1 MKPSMEREKEY
12 FTVYDKVTGKILR
25 SGTCPP
31 GMAELQINDPETQA
45 MVKEKARV
53 HEGPPNT
60 SDWRKP
66 QKINLTSK
74 KPEDQ
79 P

>member
-1 MKPSMEREKEY
+1 MRPSIERRKEY

-25 SGTCPP
+25 TGTCPP
-31 GMAELQINDPETQA
+31 GMAEAQLNDPATEA
-45 MVKEKARV
+45 LVKEKARV
-53 HEGPPNT
+53 HEGP
-60 SDWRKP
+60 DRVKP
-66 QKINLTSK
+66 QKINLTSR